1 MFWLIV
7 LGGVSEFCVSLLVIL
22 SYFSAIKSNTNQG
35 IGSAM
40 ISLNSVLVAI
50 LSWIFYGE
58 SLSCVQI
65 FGIFVVVI
73 GIILLGLFSSTK
85 EDDDGPTLVKEDDG
99 SSTMVLIYGLLAA
112 CALTVEMLAN
122 KHLSKGCG
130 MDPKH
135 GAVVG
140 MCYLFVEG
148 TLGTICLIVITC
160 YGDGFHVM
168 SGLSIILMAISAVFL
183 YSSLVLLNYSI
194 GIGLVG
200 VAVSIFNSNAAI
212 HTTIS
217 FFALHQL
224 ITLGQVWGLVLSLLG
239 ICVLTMGD
247 MFTKCC
253 CKGT

>member
-1 MFWLIV
+1 
-7 LGGVSEFCVSLLVIL
+7 
-22 SYFSAIKSNTNQG
+22 
-35 IGSAM
+35 M

-50 LSWIFYGE
+50 LSWVFYGE
-58 SLSCVQI
+58 SLSCVQV
-65 FGIFVVVI
+65 FGIFVVVV
-73 GIILLGLFSSTK
+73 GIVLLGLFSPSAVK
-85 EDDDGPTLVKEDDG
+85 GDEPTLVAEDAGAG
-99 SSTMVLIYGLLAA
+99 SAEIMVLIYGLLAA

-168 SGLSIILMAISAVFL
+168 SGLSIILMAISAIFL

-212 HTTIS
+212 HTAIS
-217 FFALHQL
+217 FFALHQF